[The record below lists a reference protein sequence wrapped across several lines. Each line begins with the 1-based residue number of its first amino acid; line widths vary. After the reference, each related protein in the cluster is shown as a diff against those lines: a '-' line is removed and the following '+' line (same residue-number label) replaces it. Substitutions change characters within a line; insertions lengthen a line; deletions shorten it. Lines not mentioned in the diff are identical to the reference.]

1 MTPPA
6 VIKETVLPADKTVVK
21 KQKIANGHGKASAAA
36 ADSQAA
42 VTVLNDENV
51 NTPDARIYEYVSAC
65 NPDMPPIPA
74 LAHPPELHA
83 SGPTRVIAFDLS
95 AHMGVDYEATSP
107 NLLAAYVRVLR
118 GESIETQACAT
129 SQAFYVIR
137 GQGKSTSTEHS
148 LQVTYKE
155 GDLFVMPHAA
165 GPILHEAEEDLALY
179 WVTDAPLLKY
189 LGVAPNVKT
198 FEPTVFR
205 KDVLVAHVTEKNT
218 KTLTPTLWSLL
229 NLLPRH
235 THQPP
240 HRYCPPLPPSHP
252 ATSCL
257 CGLRL
262 IDRPAHRFL
271 PRRHNSVALDLAVR
285 AAPHGVYTLMGPEL
299 GEDGWVKDPIR
310 LDWATGGS
318 FVTPPGWWH
327 SHHNDSEE
335 DAWVLP
341 MQDAGLYTHMRSLD
355 IRFSKANKW
364 PRIE

>member
-1 MTPPA
+1 MHTCHDSSSTFLFYLFLIGHSLTSFCRQAQARATSCKNKGPNKKIKYRPMTPPA
-6 VIKETVLPADKTVVK
+6 VIKETVLPADETVAK

-155 GDLFVMPHAA
+155 GD
-165 GPILHEAEEDLALY
+165 
-179 WVTDAPLLKY
+179 
-189 LGVAPNVKT
+189 
-198 FEPTVFR
+198 
-205 KDVLVAHVTEKNT
+205 
-218 KTLTPTLWSLL
+218 
-229 NLLPRH
+229 
-235 THQPP
+235 
-240 HRYCPPLPPSHP
+240 
-252 ATSCL
+252 
-257 CGLRL
+257 
-262 IDRPAHRFL
+262 
-271 PRRHNSVALDLAVR
+271 
-285 AAPHGVYTLMGPEL
+285 
-299 GEDGWVKDPIR
+299 
-310 LDWATGGS
+310 
-318 FVTPPGWWH
+318 
-327 SHHNDSEE
+327 
-335 DAWVLP
+335 
-341 MQDAGLYTHMRSLD
+341 
-355 IRFSKANKW
+355 
-364 PRIE
+364 

>member
-6 VIKETVLPADKTVVK
+6 VTKEVIVPAEEGTDSGVAK
-21 KQKIANGHGKASAAA
+21 KQKMANGEAKASAAA
-36 ADSQAA
+36 ADSHGF
-42 VTVLNDENV
+42 TILNDSKV

-65 NPDMPPIPA
+65 NPDMAAIPA
-74 LAHPPELHA
+74 LAHPPELHE
-83 SGPTRVIAFDLS
+83 SGPTRILHFDLS
-95 AHMGVDYEATSP
+95 AHMGVDYQATSP
-107 NLLAAYVRVLR
+107 NLLAAYVRVLKD
-118 GESIETQACAT
+118 ESIETQACAT

-137 GQGKSTSTEHS
+137 GQGKSTSTEHN
-148 LQVTYKE
+148 LQVVYKQ

-179 WVTDAPLLKY
+179 WVSDAPLLKY

-198 FEPTVFR
+198 FAPTVYR
-205 KDVLVAHVTEKNT
+205 KDVLEAHVEELRHADGSEHKNRLGILLGNRVTESNT

-229 NLLPRH
+229 NLLPKK

-240 HRYCPPLPPSHP
+240 H
-252 ATSCL
+252 
-257 CGLRL
+257 
-262 IDRPAHRFL
+262 
-271 PRRHNSVALDLAVR
+271 RHNSVALDLAVH
-285 AAPHGVYTLMGPEL
+285 AAPDGVYTLMGPEL

-310 LDWATGGS
+310 LDWKTGGS
-318 FVTPPGWWH
+318 FITPPGWWH
-327 SHHNDSEE
+327 SHHNDTDE